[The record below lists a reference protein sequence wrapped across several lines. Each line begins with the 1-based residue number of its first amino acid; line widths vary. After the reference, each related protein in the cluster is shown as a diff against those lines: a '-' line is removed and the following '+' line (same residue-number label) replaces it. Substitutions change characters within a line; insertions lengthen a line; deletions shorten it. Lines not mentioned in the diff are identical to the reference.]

1 MSIFKNKKNEKLI
14 SRIYSL
20 EVKNDN
26 AMKLIYMLG
35 DQINAITEYLKIDL
49 QWKYG
54 QDEEAMATAIRM
66 ARRELKKVWRA
77 TKIKKQKNKNEI

>member
-1 MSIFKNKKNEKLI
+1 MSIFNNKREEKLK
-14 SRIYSL
+14 
-20 EVKNDN
+20 EQ
-26 AMKLIYMLG
+26 MLILARNIKELR

-49 QWKYG
+49 GWKYG
-54 QDEEAMATAIRM
+54 QDEEAMAIAIRM